1 MAKLVSMKEIPHE
14 VKIAPLK
21 ELGYDSDGVFVLDTK
36 KEKVVDK
43 YINEQILVDNMFIYP
58 GSTIILDNNPLSITS
73 FLEEYGDVLWRN

>member
-14 VKIAPLK
+14 VKIALLK

-73 FLEEYGDVLWRN
+73 FLEEYGDVL